1 MGPLPVEQAVSSQP
15 LESWDIWRFS
25 AWGPWLSVRLFHTV
39 IFLLGAYLLDRALR
53 LLLKRV
59 KASVREDDPVVRGE
73 LERRAETVTA
83 ILGRVGR
90 LVLYF
95 TASLMILN
103 DFRVEIG
110 PMLAGLGIVGLAV
123 GFGAQYLVRDVI
135 SGFFIVLEDQFRV
148 GDVVKVGNF
157 AGTVEHIFL
166 RTTQIRAANGDLH
179 IVPNGQITLVTNM
192 TRQWSRAVLDVG
204 VGYGSNIDQVFEA
217 LRETGRQVQSEP
229 DLEPHIK
236 EPFDIVGVT
245 SLGESA
251 ITIRMWAKVDPL
263 QQWAIENA
271 LRKRAKEVF
280 DARGI
285 EIPFPQ
291 RTLSL
296 DKATAELLRTR
307 LKGGA

>member
-1 MGPLPVEQAVSSQP
+1 MVPPPQVASSQP
-15 LESWDIWRFS
+15 LETWDIWRFS
-25 AWGPWLSVRLFHTV
+25 AWGPWLSVRFLHTV
-39 IFLLGAYLLDRALR
+39 IFLLGAYLLDRAWR

-59 KASVREDDPVVRGE
+59 KASVREEDPAARGE
-73 LERRAETVTA
+73 LERRVETVTV
-83 ILGRVGR
+83 ILRRTGR

-95 TASLMILN
+95 TAGLMILN
-103 DFRVEIG
+103 DFAVEIG
-110 PMLAGLGIVGLAV
+110 PMLAGLGIVGVAV
-123 GFGAQYLVRDVI
+123 GFGAQYLVRDLI
-135 SGFFIVLEDQFRV
+135 SGFFIVMEDQFRV
-148 GDVVKVGNF
+148 GDVVKVGDF
-157 AGTVEHIFL
+157 SGVVEHIFL

-179 IVPNGQITLVTNM
+179 IVPNGQIASVTNM

-204 VGYGSNIDQVFEA
+204 VGYDSNLDQVFDA
-217 LRETGRQVQSEP
+217 LREVGRLVQQEP
-229 DLEPHIK
+229 DLAAHIK

-251 ITIRMWAKVDPL
+251 ITVRMWARVGPL

-296 DKATAELLRTR
+296 DKATAELLQNRMK
-307 LKGGA
+307 KGG

>member
-1 MGPLPVEQAVSSQP
+1 MMVSPPQAVSSQP
-15 LESWDIWRFS
+15 LETWDIWRFS
-25 AWGPWLSVRLFHTV
+25 AWGPWLSVRLLHTV
-39 IFLLGAYLLDRALR
+39 IFLLGAYLLDRAWR

-59 KASVREDDPVVRGE
+59 KASVREDDPAARGE
-73 LERRAETVTA
+73 LERRVETVTA
-83 ILGRVGR
+83 ILRRAGR

-95 TASLMILN
+95 TAGLMILN
-103 DFRVEIG
+103 DFGVEIG
-110 PMLAGLGIVGLAV
+110 PMLAGLGIVGVAV

-135 SGFFIVLEDQFRV
+135 SGFFIVMEDQFRV
-148 GDVVKVGNF
+148 GDVVKIGDFSGV
-157 AGTVEHIFL
+157 VEHIFL

-179 IVPNGQITLVTNM
+179 IVPNGQIASVTNM

-204 VGYGSNIDQVFEA
+204 VGYRSNLDQVFDA
-217 LRETGRQVQSEP
+217 LREIGRLVQEEP
-229 DLEPHIK
+229 EIAPHIK

-251 ITIRMWAKVDPL
+251 ITVRMWAKVGPL
-263 QQWAIENA
+263 QQWAIESA

-285 EIPFPQ
+285 EMPFPQ

-296 DKATAELLRTR
+296 DQATTELLRTR
-307 LKGGA
+307 LKEGG